1 MRHLFFKTL
10 MLSVFL
16 IGIAFQGNSQV
27 TNVSLV
33 VTKIDGTEQTF
44 QLDEESQLYFENGD
58 QLVIKDVAGNTTSF
72 GLDKIRKIVCSEV
85 AGAQESTASQL
96 QIFPNPTHNSFIV
109 RNLTG
114 TGLARIYS
122 LDGRL
127 VKLFQAYDGM
137 SVDVS
142 DLTNGMY
149 LMNINGQTLK
159 LMKL

>member
-1 MRHLFFKTL
+1 
-10 MLSVFL
+10 MLSAFL
-16 IGIAFQGNSQV
+16 IGIAFHGNAQG

-44 QLDEESQLYFENGD
+44 QLDEESQLYFENGE
-58 QLVIKDVAGNTTSF
+58 QLVIKDMAGNTTSF

-85 AGAQESTASQL
+85 AGSQENSVSQL
-96 QIFPNPTHNSFIV
+96 QIFPNPSHNKFII
-109 RNLTG
+109 RNLTK
-114 TGLARIYS
+114 TSLARIYT